1 MGANTDRYSELLG
14 VPKALAEEFYRYESN
29 CERIEA
35 DYANVGK
42 NIQEDILGGAREG
55 VRAELACG
63 LQHLVFVI
71 ELVDGLDPRLFLYDV
86 VGRQDGKGG
95 IHGRDGKM
103 RDPNLLETVDILF
116 RHGDAARQI
125 APAFFVV
132 YALRRDHTR
141 PKLLDWKI
149 DHGFTCMVK

>member
-1 MGANTDRYSELLG
+1 MGEGVVVVHAQVCEL
-14 VPKALAEEFYRYESN
+14 YEV
-29 CERIEA
+29 A
-35 DYANVGK
+35 PVGK
-42 NIQEDILGGAREG
+42 NIHEDFFGGAREG
-55 VRAELACG
+55 VRAELARR
-63 LQHLVFVI
+63 LQHLVGII
-71 ELVDGLDPRLFLYDV
+71 ELVDGLDPRLFLYNV

-132 YALRRDHTR
+132 YALRRDHAR
-141 PKLLDWKI
+141 PEFLDWKI
-149 DHGFTCMVK
+149 DHGFT